1 MDDDTFEDE
10 VSNAESVLDNE
21 TPEMPET
28 PETEAVPTEQVKAPK
43 DQTSTEKIEGLGFD
57 YDYAQDEN
65 KSNSVK
71 TFTVPEN
78 IVNANPDANMD
89 VVNREYSSLMQLIDK
104 GEDVSSTLNSI
115 NNLGIYTP
123 ATKKAIFDAIKE
135 SHPEINTPV
144 INSDISTNP
153 EPKTPEPE
161 SADSSENTEENSKD
175 IDIQYYEARYGNKGI
190 QITVDGEKAL
200 YDEAFAFWPDE
211 YNETANKILIGFIN
225 RGYNADSARKVL
237 NNIWSSGNK
246 GDIIHYMKEIF
257 KENKYDVELNKNI
270 YDECKLIAEISG
282 NPPVESL
289 PPVPEVGDTNF
300 TGDELKISYTN
311 NGAVKINDDEFTKA
325 PYKNWNITQNQR
337 AEKMIRF
344 FYDYYNNEE
353 KFDRRVIDAIRRTV
367 NIYNNNPLGDLAV
380 ALNKEYEQN
389 KEYWTDKRLD
399 DRDNQSYEKY
409 YMLAEALGDET
420 TPEKLPLPQSLIT
433 AQQQREEEE
442 KARKLAEEEAARK
455 AAEEKAA
462 KEQAEKEA
470 REKAEREAREQ
481 AEKEAREKA
490 EKEAR
495 EKAEAEA
502 RKKAEEE
509 EAKRKHE
516 ETLKNLQEN
525 PGIYQD
531 EWNKE
536 VASKYPDN
544 NEKWNHLEGTDG
556 LAYYVMMSHGG
567 NFEDACYDCYYRIQN
582 NDNYDGPK
590 PSKLYAAC
598 IFFANLLGEPTDN
611 IPTPPEHLA
620 KSDQE
625 SVQLQKE
632 RDFVYELNNNPDG
645 PMAKKLQYKWDQEV
659 FAKHPEATKAGGS
672 MMGWLN
678 HIDGYNWNF
687 EEVANNEYGGTSA
700 SMAHDAMVFFAKEIG
715 LDPSTVPPVPEK
727 TEEPETP
734 PDEKA
739 EDEVINTA
747 DAIPE
752 ESESKEPTYDFTDNS
767 SPEVRRAANEEFNRA
782 KRLYDSG
789 KHVLPLL
796 VRDRK
801 TGALSGIDTYLNA
814 AVNKCLEGNIEG
826 ANNELINI
834 YRLIQEKYNKNKKDL
849 SAGGFFKSSTLD
861 KMVKELDTVHNY
873 IKAFFNMKG
882 GDFSKALLSPNSPA
896 EMAYDDLYRGYV
908 IEYET
913 LSIREE
919 KLKLIMEQTDSES

>member
-1 MDDDTFEDE
+1 
-10 VSNAESVLDNE
+10 
-21 TPEMPET
+21 
-28 PETEAVPTEQVKAPK
+28 
-43 DQTSTEKIEGLGFD
+43 
-57 YDYAQDEN
+57 
-65 KSNSVK
+65 
-71 TFTVPEN
+71 
-78 IVNANPDANMD
+78 MD
-89 VVNREYSSLMQLIDK
+89 VVNREYSSLMKLIDK
-104 GEDVSSTLNSI
+104 GEDISSTVKSI

-123 ATKKAIFDAIKE
+123 ATKKAIFEAIKE
-135 SHPEINTPV
+135 SHPEIDDPI
-144 INSDISTNP
+144 INSNIPTNA
-153 EPKTPEPE
+153 ESKTSE
-161 SADSSENTEENSKD
+161 SVESSENAEENSKD
-175 IDIQYYEARYGNKGI
+175 IDIQYSEVGYHRKTI
-190 QITVDGEKAL
+190 QVTVNGEKTL
-200 YDEAFAFWPDE
+200 YDEALAFWPDE
-211 YNETANKILIGFIN
+211 YNETANKVIIGFIN
-225 RGYNADSARKVL
+225 RGYNADSIRQVL
-237 NNIWSSGNK
+237 NNIWSGNK
-246 GDIIHYMKEIF
+246 GNLIHYMEEIF
-257 KENKYDVELNKNI
+257 KENKYNVELNNRI

-289 PPVPEVGDTNF
+289 PPVPEVGETNF
-300 TGDELKISYTN
+300 TGDELKISYTT
-311 NGAVKINDDEFTKA
+311 NGTIKINDDEFVKA
-325 PYKNWNITQNQR
+325 PSKNWNITQNKR

-344 FYDYYNNEE
+344 FYDHYDTEE
-353 KFDRRVIDAIRRTV
+353 RFDQHVIDAIRRTT
-367 NIYNNNPLGDLAV
+367 NIYSGNPLGDLAV
-380 ALNKEYEQN
+380 VLNKEYDDHA
-389 KEYWTDKRLD
+389 KYYTD
-399 DRDNQSYEKY
+399 DRLANMDNQSYEKY
-409 YMLAEALGDET
+409 YMLAEAIGDET
-420 TPEKLPLPQSLIT
+420 TPEKLPLPKALVT

-442 KARKLAEEEAARK
+442 KAKKLAEEEAIRK

-470 REKAEREAREQ
+470 REKAE
-481 AEKEAREKA
+481 KEAH
-490 EKEAR
+490 
-495 EKAEAEA
+495 EKAEAERKAEEEA
-502 RKKAEEE
+502 RKKVEE

-525 PGIYQD
+525 PGVYQE

-556 LAYYVMMSHGG
+556 LAYYVMMSHSG

-620 KSDQE
+620 KADQD

-659 FAKHPEATKAGGS
+659 LAKHPEATKAGGS

-700 SMAHDAMVFFAKEIG
+700 SMAYDAMVFFAKEIG
-715 LDPSTVPPVPEK
+715 LDPSTVPPVPEQK
-727 TEEPETP
+727 EEPTSP
-734 PDEKA
+734 PDKKA

-747 DAIPE
+747 DTIPE
-752 ESESKEPTYDFTDNS
+752 ESESKEPSYDFTDNS
-767 SPEVRRAANEEFNRA
+767 SPEVRRAANEEFNKA

-801 TGALSGIDTYLNA
+801 TGALSGIDTYLNS
-814 AVNKCLEGNIEG
+814 AVNKCLEGNIDG

-834 YRLIQEKYNKNKKDL
+834 YRLIQEKYNKHKKDL
-849 SAGGFFKSSTLD
+849 YTGKFGTTSTLN
-861 KMVKELDTVHNY
+861 KMIKELDAVHNY
-873 IKAFFNMKG
+873 IKAFFNVKG
-882 GDFSKALLSPNSPA
+882 GDFTKALMSPNSPA
-896 EMAYDDLYRGYV
+896 EIAFDNLYRGYV
-908 IEYET
+908 IEYQI